1 MIVTFYSFK
10 GGVGRSMALA
20 NIARWLQLCGLNVVV
35 VDWDLEAP
43 GLETFFFADEAA
55 AARTRAQLGVIDLLN
70 HYRVLHPNLGLDAA
84 TGRDE
89 LLARLRERLPPMQH
103 ALVEVPPPRGEAP
116 NGSPPGRLCLLG
128 AGWRD
133 GERFPAY
140 ANAVQAFDW
149 DDFYANLH
157 GQAYFEWLRGAL
169 GEVADIVLIDSRT
182 GVTEMGGV
190 CTRQLADVVVALVA
204 PNRQNIDG
212 SGRMAASF
220 TRPEVLAERGQ
231 RRLDLVMV
239 PSRVDVASEI
249 KLAFETDFE
258 ARSAPFLHDDFRQM
272 GRRFWDLRIPYI
284 VKYAFTERL
293 AIGEPDGDPDLA
305 AAYKAIAA
313 HVAWLAPEGSR
324 IHAVM
329 RPEFDRVFGEQQT
342 RLFIAA
348 DRVLARALARLDPP
362 DLRRAREVLERL
374 VTVAA
379 PESGGHDVPRQ
390 WPADAFDEAHRQ
402 VVARLADAGVVRT
415 LEGKRRLIALCN
427 DDFIV
432 RGDLQRWLDED
443 RAFLLWRQNL
453 RTYLEDWQASG
464 REEAALLQGSVLDTA
479 LRTRSVVAADRLDG
493 DEHEFIARSEAWARE
508 LVARTPVLP
517 PGPMASPAA
526 RTQPGPEAAAAP
538 APARRWA
545 LAGGLVAAA
554 LVALALGLAFWPRQG
569 TGPQPTTPVAAAQ
582 AQELVALGQGQLAA
596 GDVPAALRSFGAA
609 LDADPGS
616 RDARLG
622 RARAHRQGGDTAAAL
637 TDLAALLQRL
647 PNDSD
652 ALLERAGIEGDTGH
666 TKAALATL
674 EALGTPSAALWSVSY
689 RKGRLYES
697 LGDARAALAAYDDAV
712 RASDGRSAEALFARG
727 VLHAA
732 FGDRQS
738 ALADFRAVLALPAAD
753 ELTRTAAR
761 ARLEQ
766 YGVDT
771 LPTAAA
777 LPHARVLIVDPADSR
792 TAAMVVQVLS
802 QSGFRVDGPAFAPSA
817 APGTVSYR
825 AQADTASAERLRA
838 AAQEALAKA
847 GYRASLRIQR
857 TTGENP
863 ATWPLELVL
872 PPLANPRLPTAGK
885 G

>member
-84 TGRDE
+84 ADRGA

-103 ALVEVPPPRGEAP
+103 ALVEIPPPRGETP
-116 NGSPPGRLCLLG
+116 GGTPPGRLCLLG

-133 GERFPAY
+133 GDRFPAY
-140 ANAVQAFDW
+140 ANAVQSFDW

-324 IHAVM
+324 IQAVM

-348 DRVLARALARLDPP
+348 DRVLARALARLDETEQ
-362 DLRRAREVLERL
+362 RRAREVLERL

-432 RGDLQRWLDED
+432 RGELQRWLDED

-453 RTYLEDWQASG
+453 RTYLDDWQASG
-464 REEAALLQGSVLDTA
+464 REAAALLQGSVLDTA
-479 LRTRSVVAADRLDG
+479 LRTRSVVAADRLDA
-493 DEHEFIARSEAWARE
+493 DEHDFVARSEAHARE
-508 LVARTPVLP
+508 LMARSPVLP
-517 PGPMASPAA
+517 PGPVGSPAA
-526 RTQPGPEAAAAP
+526 RPLPGQAAAP
-538 APARRWA
+538 APTRRWA
-545 LAGGLVAAA
+545 LAGSIVAAL
-554 LVALALGLAFWPRQG
+554 LVALALGLALWPG
-569 TGPQPTTPVAAAQ
+569 PGGGPQQTPPVAAAQ
-582 AQELVALGQGQLAA
+582 AQELVSLGQGQLGA
-596 GDVPAALRSFGAA
+596 GDVPAALRSFSAA
-609 LDADPGS
+609 LDADPAS
-616 RDARLG
+616 RDALLG
-622 RARAHRQGGDTAAAL
+622 RARAQRQAGDPTAARA
-637 TDLAALLQRL
+637 DLAVLLQRS
-647 PNDSD
+647 PHDSD
-652 ALLERAGIEGDTGH
+652 ALLERAEIEADTGR
-666 TKAALATL
+666 AQDALATL
-674 EALGTPSAALWSVSY
+674 ESLGPPGAGLWSVAY

-697 LGDARAALAAYDDAV
+697 LGNARAALAAYDDAV

-738 ALADFRAVLALPAAD
+738 AVADFRAVLALPAAD
-753 ELTRTAAR
+753 DLTRTAAT
-761 ARLEQ
+761 ARLAQ
-766 YGVDT
+766 YGIE
-771 LPTAAA
+771 PEPIAAA
-777 LPHARVLIVDPADSR
+777 PPHARVLIVDPADSK
-792 TAAMVVQVLS
+792 TAEMVVQVLAK
-802 QSGFRVDGPAFAPSA
+802 SGFRVDGPAFAPSA
-817 APGTVSYR
+817 SAGTVSYH

-838 AAQEALAKA
+838 VAQEALAKA
-847 GYRASLRIQR
+847 GYRTALRIQR
-857 TTGENP
+857 TAGGNP

-872 PPLANPRLPTAGK
+872 PPLANPQRPPGK